1 MGINILAL
9 FGLVT
14 SVMCLAVMGYIV
26 VQQFGEV
33 RRPRNAYTRLRWYL
47 LLLPTV
53 FIAGVSLRL
62 QRLYETLYI
71 PYDNGS
77 TARSFIGGVII
88 IISATLIMW
97 LIYTY
102 KEKN

>member
-9 FGLVT
+9 TGLIT
-14 SVMCLAVMGYIV
+14 SIMCLWVMGYIV
-26 VQQFGEV
+26 IQQFGEV

-53 FIAGVSLRL
+53 FIAGVGLRL
-62 QRLYETLYI
+62 QRLYETLHT
-71 PYDNGS
+71 PYNDGS
-77 TARSFIGGVII
+77 TTRSFIGGVII